1 MFFLVFSGE
10 GQILD
15 RAKTLLSHPV
25 IDVVVVV
32 VADVV
37 ANEALL
43 TNFFHSNFLH
53 LELI

>member
-32 VADVV
+32 ADIV